1 MKGDKN
7 MELNS
12 IKQQLINREH
22 FMLAPYATFSD
33 KSKGRD
39 FEDDDCPIRTCFQ
52 RDRDRIIHSN
62 AWQREKDKTQVIT
75 TAFLNEINK
84 NNDKYRT
91 RMTHSLEVA
100 QIGRVIAESLR
111 LNADLVEAAAYGH
124 DLGHTPFGHTGEDAL
139 NRRYEFGF
147 KHTNQSIRVVECI
160 EKNGKG
166 LNLTSE
172 VREAIANHSG
182 LVNDMEG
189 VTLET
194 KILPFADK
202 IAYLTSDLDDAKT
215 FGIIKMEEI
224 PADVLKALG
233 TRKSEIINTLM
244 MGIINTS
251 YGKPIVKMDDETFAY
266 MSKLRN
272 WMFDHV
278 YHSDKLNESRT
289 QVDGIINYI
298 CDYYELN
305 PEKMDFISD
314 PNNIQRSVCDYV
326 ASMTD
331 HYALE
336 LYQNRR
342 KILMV
347 S

>member
-1 MKGDKN
+1 
-7 MELNS
+7 MEAIN
-12 IKQQLINREH
+12 IKQQLIYREH

-33 KSKGRD
+33 NIKGRD
-39 FEDDDCPIRTCFQ
+39 VDEEECPIRTCFQ
-52 RDRDRIIHSN
+52 RDRDRIIHCES
-62 AWQREKDKTQVIT
+62 WQREKDKTQVIT
-75 TAFLNEINK
+75 TAFGSEVDK
-84 NNDKYRT
+84 NNEKYRT

-139 NRRYEFGF
+139 NRRYDFGF
-147 KHTNQSIRVVECI
+147 KHTQQSIRVVEKI

-166 LNLTSE
+166 LNLTYE

-182 LVNDMEG
+182 LSNNLTD

-202 IAYLTSDLDDAKT
+202 IAYLTSDLNDAKT
-215 FGIIKMEEI
+215 YGIIKMEDIPKEI
-224 PADVLKALG
+224 LQALG
-233 TRKSEIINTLM
+233 SRKSEIINTLM
-244 MGIINTS
+244 MGIINAS
-251 YGKPIVKMDDETFAY
+251 YGKPIVKMDDEVFSY
-266 MSKLRN
+266 MSQLRN
-272 WMFDHV
+272 WMFENV
-278 YHSDKLNESRT
+278 YHSETLNKSRK

-298 CDYYELN
+298 CDYYEMN
-305 PEKMDFISD
+305 PEKMEFISEPD
-314 PNNIQRSVCDYV
+314 DIKRSVCDYV

-336 LYQNRR
+336 LYNNRA
-342 KILMV
+342 KLFGV
-347 S
+347 

>member
-1 MKGDKN
+1 
-7 MELNS
+7 MELN

-39 FEDDDCPIRTCFQ
+39 IEEDECLIRTCFQ
-52 RDRDRIIHSN
+52 RDRDRIIHST

-75 TAFLNEINK
+75 TAFVSEVDK
-84 NNDKYRT
+84 NTEKYRT

-139 NRRYEFGF
+139 NKRYDFGF
-147 KHTNQSIRVVECI
+147 KHTQHSIRVVEKI
-160 EKNGKG
+160 EKNGEG
-166 LNLTSE
+166 LNLTYE

-182 LVNDMEG
+182 LSNNLAD

-202 IAYLTSDLDDAKT
+202 IAYLTSDLEDAIT
-215 FGIIKMEEI
+215 YGIITYDDVPQEI
-224 PADVLKALG
+224 FKALG
-233 TRKSEIINTLM
+233 SRKSEIINSLM

-251 YGKPIVKMDDETFAY
+251 YGKPIVKMDDEVFAY
-266 MSKLRN
+266 MSQLRN
-272 WMFDHV
+272 WMFENV
-278 YHSDKLNESRT
+278 YHSDMLNQSRK

-298 CDYYELN
+298 CDYYEMN
-305 PEKMDFISD
+305 PEKMEFISEPD
-314 PNNIQRSVCDYV
+314 NIKRSVCDYV

-331 HYALE
+331 HYLLD
-336 LYQNRR
+336 LYNNRA
-342 KILMV
+342 KLLAV
-347 S
+347 

>member
-1 MKGDKN
+1 
-7 MELNS
+7 MELN
-12 IKQQLINREH
+12 IKEQLLAREH

-39 FEDDDCPIRTCFQ
+39 REEDECPIRTCFQ

-75 TAFLNEINK
+75 TAFVPEVDK
-84 NNDKYRT
+84 NTEKYRT

-124 DLGHTPFGHTGEDAL
+124 DLGHTPFGHTGEEAL
-139 NRRYEFGF
+139 DKRYDFGF
-147 KHTNQSIRVVECI
+147 KHTQQSIRVVERI
-160 EKNGKG
+160 EKNGEG
-166 LNLTSE
+166 LNLTYE

-182 LVNDMEG
+182 LSNNLSN

-202 IAYLTSDLDDAKT
+202 IAYLTSDLEDAMT
-215 FGIIKMEEI
+215 YGIIKHDDVPQEI
-224 PADVLKALG
+224 FKALG
-233 TRKSEIINTLM
+233 NRKSEIINSLM

-251 YGKPIVKMDDETFAY
+251 YGKPIVKMDDEVFAY
-266 MSKLRN
+266 MAQLRD
-272 WMFDHV
+272 WMFENV
-278 YHSDKLNESRT
+278 YHSDMLNQTRK
-289 QVDGIINYI
+289 QVGGIIDCV
-298 CDYYELN
+298 CDYYEMN
-305 PEKMDFISD
+305 PEQMEFISD
-314 PNNIQRSVCDYV
+314 PNDIKRSVCDYV

-331 HYALE
+331 HYLLD
-336 LYQNRR
+336 LYNNRT
-342 KILMV
+342 KLFV
-347 S
+347 V